1 MTHFDDEL
9 TRQLAAANPVREP
22 ELTELEK
29 RRSEK
34 HLQAILGD
42 EAATAQ
48 PDDVAEAQ
56 ALQSARHGKNGAGN
70 EYGTDSD
77 LRNRN
82 TRGSSRNPRN
92 SSSWT
97 GRSQRSRWLLGAA
110 AAVSAIALGTGVL
123 PSLFH
128 GHEAT
133 ATAEEILHTAGESSL
148 HAADASDIAVTA
160 QEYLE
165 RTDRLGTEFVSTS
178 YEVSAAGEVR
188 TTTKQSNNAPAELQN
203 ADRSLSVEPAQLQA
217 TGADATAL
225 RALADSLDDSTAR
238 GVLKLLLHPALSSDQ
253 QKVLYEL
260 MASLDGNDLAGVE
273 QSTTGG
279 DDEIVTVI
287 RDVDQLSFSVIPATG
302 QLVRVHGLVG
312 PEITTEVAATA
323 IVDCVHVTGLEGP
336 EMISTACA
344 DNNYYVD
351 DLAWE
356 NWGADT
362 ATATGTAWINNCDPL
377 CADGEFET
385 FPVRLTLDSREE
397 CGYNARIYSR
407 MALEY
412 PENPERNE
420 EFSIGCAQTGNTQAS
435 TT

>member
-9 TRQLAAANPVREP
+9 TRQLADANPVRNP
-22 ELTELEK
+22 ELNELER

-42 EAATAQ
+42 
-48 PDDVAEAQ
+48 
-56 ALQSARHGKNGAGN
+56 ARAGLGSRAGSGSGAGR
-70 EYGTDSD
+70 S
-77 LRNRN
+77 
-82 TRGSSRNPRN
+82 N
-92 SSSWT
+92 S
-97 GRSQRSRWLLGAA
+97 GRWLLGAA
-110 AAVSAIALGTGVL
+110 AAVSAIALGTGLL
-123 PSLFH
+123 PNLFN
-128 GHEAT
+128 GQEAT
-133 ATAEEILHTAGESSL
+133 ATAEEILATAGESSL
-148 HAADASDIAVTA
+148 HAADATDIAVTA

-165 RTDRLGTEFVSTS
+165 RTDRLGEEFVSTA
-178 YEVSAAGEVR
+178 YEVSADGQVR
-188 TTTKQSNNAPAELQN
+188 TSTAQSNNAPAELQN
-203 ADRSLSVEPAQLQA
+203 ADRNLSVDPVQLQA
-217 TGADATAL
+217 TGADTESL

-238 GVLKLLLHPALSSDQ
+238 GVLKLLLHPALSSAQ

-279 DDEIVTVI
+279 DDEVVTVI

-312 PEITTEVAATA
+312 PRITTEVSATA

-344 DNNYYVD
+344 DNNYYVE
-351 DLAWE
+351 DLEWE

-377 CADGEFET
+377 CADGEFAT
-385 FPVRLTLDSREE
+385 FPVRLTLDNREE

-407 MALEY
+407 MLLEY
-412 PENPERNE
+412 PENPDRNE
-420 EFSIGCAQTGNTQAS
+420 EFSIGCAQPTEPAH
-435 TT
+435 

>member
-9 TRQLAAANPVREP
+9 TRQLADANPVRNP
-22 ELTELEK
+22 ELNELER

-42 EAATAQ
+42 G
-48 PDDVAEAQ
+48 
-56 ALQSARHGKNGAGN
+56 SGSGSGAGR
-70 EYGTDSD
+70 S
-77 LRNRN
+77 
-82 TRGSSRNPRN
+82 N
-92 SSSWT
+92 S
-97 GRSQRSRWLLGAA
+97 GRWLLGAA
-110 AAVSAIALGTGVL
+110 AAVSAIALGTGLL
-123 PSLFH
+123 PNLFN
-128 GHEAT
+128 GQEAT
-133 ATAEEILHTAGESSL
+133 ATAEEILATAGESSL
-148 HAADASDIAVTA
+148 HAADATDIAITA

-165 RTDRLGTEFVSTS
+165 RTDRLGEEFVSTA
-178 YEVSAAGEVR
+178 YEVSADGQVR
-188 TTTKQSNNAPAELQN
+188 TSTAQSNNAPAELQDAN
-203 ADRSLSVEPAQLQA
+203 RNLSVDPVQLQA
-217 TGADATAL
+217 TGADTESL

-238 GVLKLLLHPALSSDQ
+238 GVLKLLLHPALSSEQ
-253 QKVLYEL
+253 QKALYEL

-279 DDEIVTVI
+279 DDEVVTVI

-312 PEITTEVAATA
+312 PGITTEVSATA

-344 DNNYYVD
+344 DNNYYVE
-351 DLAWE
+351 DLEWE

-385 FPVRLTLDSREE
+385 FPVRLTLDNREE

-407 MALEY
+407 MLLEY
-412 PENPERNE
+412 PENPDRNE
-420 EFSIGCAQTGNTQAS
+420 EFSIGCAQPTEPAH
-435 TT
+435 

>member
-9 TRQLAAANPVREP
+9 TRQLADANPVRNP
-22 ELTELEK
+22 ELNELER

-42 EAATAQ
+42 
-48 PDDVAEAQ
+48 
-56 ALQSARHGKNGAGN
+56 ARAGLGSRAGSGSGAGR
-70 EYGTDSD
+70 S
-77 LRNRN
+77 
-82 TRGSSRNPRN
+82 N
-92 SSSWT
+92 S
-97 GRSQRSRWLLGAA
+97 GRWLLGAA
-110 AAVSAIALGTGVL
+110 AAVSAIALGTGLL
-123 PSLFH
+123 PSLFN
-128 GHEAT
+128 GQEST
-133 ATAEEILHTAGESSL
+133 ATAEEILATAGESSL
-148 HAADASDIAVTA
+148 HAADATDIAITA

-165 RTDRLGTEFVSTS
+165 RTDRLGEEFVSTA
-178 YEVSAAGEVR
+178 YEVSADGQVR
-188 TTTKQSNNAPAELQN
+188 TSTAQSNNAPAELQDAN
-203 ADRSLSVEPAQLQA
+203 RNLSVDPVQLQA
-217 TGADATAL
+217 TGADTESL

-238 GVLKLLLHPALSSDQ
+238 GVLKLLLHPALSSEQ
-253 QKVLYEL
+253 QKALYEL

-279 DDEIVTVI
+279 DDEVVTVI

-312 PEITTEVAATA
+312 PGITTEVSATA

-344 DNNYYVD
+344 DNNYYVE
-351 DLAWE
+351 DLEWE

-377 CADGEFET
+377 CADGEFAT
-385 FPVRLTLDSREE
+385 FPVRLTLDNREE

-407 MALEY
+407 MLLEY
-412 PENPERNE
+412 PENPDRNE
-420 EFSIGCAQTGNTQAS
+420 EFSIGCAQPTEPAH
-435 TT
+435 

>member
-9 TRQLAAANPVREP
+9 TRQLADANPVRNP
-22 ELTELEK
+22 ELNELER

-42 EAATAQ
+42 
-48 PDDVAEAQ
+48 
-56 ALQSARHGKNGAGN
+56 ARAGLGSRAGSGSGAGR
-70 EYGTDSD
+70 S
-77 LRNRN
+77 NR
-82 TRGSSRNPRN
+82 G
-92 SSSWT
+92 
-97 GRSQRSRWLLGAA
+97 RWLLGAA
-110 AAVSAIALGTGVL
+110 AAVSAIALGTGLL
-123 PSLFH
+123 PSLFN
-128 GHEAT
+128 GQEST
-133 ATAEEILHTAGESSL
+133 ATAEEILATAGESSL
-148 HAADASDIAVTA
+148 HAADATDIAITA

-165 RTDRLGTEFVSTS
+165 RTDRLGEEFVSTA
-178 YEVSAAGEVR
+178 YEVSADGQVR
-188 TTTKQSNNAPAELQN
+188 TSTAQSNNAPAELQDAN
-203 ADRSLSVEPAQLQA
+203 RNLSVDPVQLQA
-217 TGADATAL
+217 TGADTESL

-238 GVLKLLLHPALSSDQ
+238 GVLKLLLHPALSSAQ
-253 QKVLYEL
+253 QKSLYEL

-279 DDEIVTVI
+279 DDEVVTVI

-312 PEITTEVAATA
+312 SGITTEVSATA

-344 DNNYYVD
+344 DNNYYVEA
-351 DLAWE
+351 LEWE

-377 CADGEFET
+377 CADGEFAT
-385 FPVRLTLDSREE
+385 FPVRLTLDNREE

-407 MALEY
+407 MLLEY
-412 PENPERNE
+412 PENPDRNE
-420 EFSIGCAQTGNTQAS
+420 EFSIGCAQPTEPAH
-435 TT
+435 

>member
-9 TRQLAAANPVREP
+9 TRQLAEANPVREP

-42 EAATAQ
+42 EPAEQSEQ
-48 PDDVAEAQ
+48 PAE
-56 ALQSARHGKNGAGN
+56 LAGPTGPT
-70 EYGTDSD
+70 ELAGPQKRRSH
-77 LRNRN
+77 
-82 TRGSSRNPRN
+82 RG
-92 SSSWT
+92 
-97 GRSQRSRWLLGAA
+97 RWLVGAA
-110 AAVSAIALGTGVL
+110 AALSAIALGTGVL
-123 PSLFH
+123 PSLFN
-128 GHEAT
+128 GQET
-133 ATAEEILHTAGESSL
+133 IATAEEILHTAGESSL
-148 HAADASDIAVTA
+148 RTADATDIAITA

-165 RTDRLGTEFVSTS
+165 RTDRLGEEFISTS
-178 YEVSAAGEVR
+178 YEVSMAGEVR
-188 TTTKQSNNAPAELQN
+188 TTTIQSNNVPAALHN
-203 ADRSLSVEPAQLQA
+203 IDRDLSVDPVQLQA
-217 TGADATAL
+217 TGADTESL
-225 RALADSLDDSTAR
+225 RALADSLDDATAR
-238 GVLKLLLHPALSSDQ
+238 GVLKLLLHPALSSEQ

-287 RDVDQLSFSVIPATG
+287 RDVDQLSFSVIPTTG

-312 PEITTEVAATA
+312 PEITTEIAATA

-344 DNNYYVD
+344 DNNYYVE
-351 DLAWE
+351 DLEWE
-356 NWGADT
+356 NWGGEA

-420 EFSIGCAQTGNTQAS
+420 EFSIGCAQTSDT
-435 TT
+435 

>member
-9 TRQLAAANPVREP
+9 TRQLGDANPVRNP
-22 ELTELEK
+22 ELNELER

-42 EAATAQ
+42 
-48 PDDVAEAQ
+48 
-56 ALQSARHGKNGAGN
+56 ARAGLGSRAGSGSGAGR
-70 EYGTDSD
+70 S
-77 LRNRN
+77 
-82 TRGSSRNPRN
+82 N
-92 SSSWT
+92 S
-97 GRSQRSRWLLGAA
+97 GRWLLGAA
-110 AAVSAIALGTGVL
+110 AAVSAIALGTGLL
-123 PSLFH
+123 PSLFN
-128 GHEAT
+128 GQEST
-133 ATAEEILHTAGESSL
+133 ATAEEILATAGESSL
-148 HAADASDIAVTA
+148 HAADATDIAITA

-165 RTDRLGTEFVSTS
+165 RTDRLGEEFVSTA
-178 YEVSAAGEVR
+178 YEVSADGQVR
-188 TTTKQSNNAPAELQN
+188 TSTAQSNNAPAELQDAN
-203 ADRSLSVEPAQLQA
+203 RNLSVDPVQLQA
-217 TGADATAL
+217 TGADTESL

-238 GVLKLLLHPALSSDQ
+238 GVLKLLLHPALSSEQ
-253 QKVLYEL
+253 QKALYEL

-279 DDEIVTVI
+279 DDEVVTVI

-312 PEITTEVAATA
+312 PGITTEVSATA

-344 DNNYYVD
+344 DNNYYVE
-351 DLAWE
+351 DLEWE

-377 CADGEFET
+377 CADGEFAT
-385 FPVRLTLDSREE
+385 FPVRLTLDNREE

-407 MALEY
+407 MLLEY
-412 PENPERNE
+412 PENPDRNE
-420 EFSIGCAQTGNTQAS
+420 EFSIGCAQPTEPPH
-435 TT
+435 

>member
-9 TRQLAAANPVREP
+9 TRQLADANPVRNP
-22 ELTELEK
+22 ELNELER

-34 HLQAILGD
+34 HLQAILAD
-42 EAATAQ
+42 
-48 PDDVAEAQ
+48 
-56 ALQSARHGKNGAGN
+56 ARAGLGSRAGSGSGAGR
-70 EYGTDSD
+70 S
-77 LRNRN
+77 
-82 TRGSSRNPRN
+82 N
-92 SSSWT
+92 S
-97 GRSQRSRWLLGAA
+97 GRWLLGAA
-110 AAVSAIALGTGVL
+110 AAVSAIALGTGLL
-123 PSLFH
+123 PSLFN
-128 GHEAT
+128 GQEST
-133 ATAEEILHTAGESSL
+133 ATAEEILTTAGESSL
-148 HAADASDIAVTA
+148 HAADATDIAITA

-165 RTDRLGTEFVSTS
+165 RTDRLGEEFVSTA
-178 YEVSAAGEVR
+178 YEVSADGQVR
-188 TTTKQSNNAPAELQN
+188 TSTAQSNNAPAELQN
-203 ADRSLSVEPAQLQA
+203 ADRNLSVDPVQLQA
-217 TGADATAL
+217 TGADTESL

-238 GVLKLLLHPALSSDQ
+238 GILKLLLHPALSSEQ
-253 QKVLYEL
+253 QKALYEL

-312 PEITTEVAATA
+312 PGITTEVSATA

-344 DNNYYVD
+344 DNNYYME
-351 DLAWE
+351 DLEWE

-385 FPVRLTLDSREE
+385 FPVRLTLDNREE

-407 MALEY
+407 MLLEY
-412 PENPERNE
+412 PENPDRNE
-420 EFSIGCAQTGNTQAS
+420 EFSIGCAQPTEPAH
-435 TT
+435 

>member
-9 TRQLAAANPVREP
+9 TRQLGDANPVRNP
-22 ELTELEK
+22 ELNELER

-42 EAATAQ
+42 
-48 PDDVAEAQ
+48 
-56 ALQSARHGKNGAGN
+56 ARAGLGSRAGSGSGAGR
-70 EYGTDSD
+70 S
-77 LRNRN
+77 
-82 TRGSSRNPRN
+82 N
-92 SSSWT
+92 S
-97 GRSQRSRWLLGAA
+97 GRWLLGAA
-110 AAVSAIALGTGVL
+110 AAVSAIALGTGLL
-123 PSLFH
+123 PSLFN
-128 GHEAT
+128 GQEST
-133 ATAEEILHTAGESSL
+133 ATAEEILATAGESSL
-148 HAADASDIAVTA
+148 HAADATDIAITA

-165 RTDRLGTEFVSTS
+165 RTDRLGEEFVSTA
-178 YEVSAAGEVR
+178 YEVSADGQVR
-188 TTTKQSNNAPAELQN
+188 TTTTQSNNAPTELQN
-203 ADRSLSVEPAQLQA
+203 VDRDLAVDPVQLQA
-217 TGADATAL
+217 TGADTESL

-238 GVLKLLLHPALSSDQ
+238 GVLKLLLHPALSSAQ

-279 DDEIVTVI
+279 DDEVVTVI

-312 PEITTEVAATA
+312 PGITTEVSATA

-344 DNNYYVD
+344 DNNYYVE
-351 DLAWE
+351 DLEWE

-377 CADGEFET
+377 CADGEFAT
-385 FPVRLTLDSREE
+385 FPVRLTLDNREE

-407 MALEY
+407 MLLEY
-412 PENPERNE
+412 PENPDRNE
-420 EFSIGCAQTGNTQAS
+420 EFSIGCAQPTEPAH
-435 TT
+435 

>member
-9 TRQLAAANPVREP
+9 TRQLADANPVRNP
-22 ELTELEK
+22 ELNELER

-42 EAATAQ
+42 
-48 PDDVAEAQ
+48 
-56 ALQSARHGKNGAGN
+56 ARAGLGSRAGSGSGAGR
-70 EYGTDSD
+70 S
-77 LRNRN
+77 
-82 TRGSSRNPRN
+82 N
-92 SSSWT
+92 S
-97 GRSQRSRWLLGAA
+97 GRWLLGAA
-110 AAVSAIALGTGVL
+110 ATVSAIALGTGLL
-123 PSLFH
+123 PNLFN
-128 GHEAT
+128 GQEAT
-133 ATAEEILHTAGESSL
+133 ATAEEILATAGESSL
-148 HAADASDIAVTA
+148 HAADATDIAVTA

-165 RTDRLGTEFVSTS
+165 RTDRLGEEFVSTA
-178 YEVSAAGEVR
+178 YEVSADGQVR
-188 TTTKQSNNAPAELQN
+188 TSTAQSDNAPAELQN
-203 ADRSLSVEPAQLQA
+203 ADRNLSVDPVQLQA
-217 TGADATAL
+217 TGADTESL

-238 GVLKLLLHPALSSDQ
+238 GVLKLLLHPALSSAQ
-253 QKVLYEL
+253 QKALYEL

-279 DDEIVTVI
+279 DDEVVTVI

-312 PEITTEVAATA
+312 PGITTEVSATA

-344 DNNYYVD
+344 DNNYYVE
-351 DLAWE
+351 DLEWE

-377 CADGEFET
+377 CADGEFAT
-385 FPVRLTLDSREE
+385 FPVRLTLDNREE

-407 MALEY
+407 MLLEY
-412 PENPERNE
+412 PENPDRNE
-420 EFSIGCAQTGNTQAS
+420 EFSIGCAQPTEPAH
-435 TT
+435 

>member
-9 TRQLAAANPVREP
+9 TRQLADANPVRNP
-22 ELTELEK
+22 ELNELER

-42 EAATAQ
+42 
-48 PDDVAEAQ
+48 
-56 ALQSARHGKNGAGN
+56 ARAGLGSRAGSGSGAGR
-70 EYGTDSD
+70 S
-77 LRNRN
+77 
-82 TRGSSRNPRN
+82 N
-92 SSSWT
+92 S
-97 GRSQRSRWLLGAA
+97 GRWLLGAA
-110 AAVSAIALGTGVL
+110 AAVSAIALGTGLL
-123 PSLFH
+123 PNLFN
-128 GHEAT
+128 GQEAT
-133 ATAEEILHTAGESSL
+133 ATAEEILATAGESSL
-148 HAADASDIAVTA
+148 HAADATDIAVTA

-165 RTDRLGTEFVSTS
+165 RTDRLGEEFVSTA
-178 YEVSAAGEVR
+178 YEVSADGQVR
-188 TTTKQSNNAPAELQN
+188 TSTAQSNNAPAELQN
-203 ADRSLSVEPAQLQA
+203 ADRNLSVDPVQLQA
-217 TGADATAL
+217 TGADTESL

-238 GVLKLLLHPALSSDQ
+238 GVLKLLLHPALSSAQ

-279 DDEIVTVI
+279 DDELVTVI

-312 PEITTEVAATA
+312 PGITTEVSATA

-344 DNNYYVD
+344 DNNYYVE
-351 DLAWE
+351 DLEWE

-377 CADGEFET
+377 CADGEFAT
-385 FPVRLTLDSREE
+385 FPVRLTLDNREE

-407 MALEY
+407 MLLEY
-412 PENPERNE
+412 PENPDRNE
-420 EFSIGCAQTGNTQAS
+420 EFSIGCAQPTEPAH
-435 TT
+435 

>member
-9 TRQLAAANPVREP
+9 TRQLADANPVRNP
-22 ELTELEK
+22 ELNELER

-34 HLQAILGD
+34 HLQAILSDG
-42 EAATAQ
+42 
-48 PDDVAEAQ
+48 
-56 ALQSARHGKNGAGN
+56 SGAGA
-70 EYGTDSD
+70 GAG
-77 LRNRN
+77 RNN
-82 TRGSSRNPRN
+82 
-92 SSSWT
+92 
-97 GRSQRSRWLLGAA
+97 RSRWLLGAA
-110 AAVSAIALGTGVL
+110 AAVSAIALGTGLL
-123 PSLFH
+123 PSLFN
-128 GHEAT
+128 GQEST
-133 ATAEEILHTAGESSL
+133 ATAEEILTTAGESSL
-148 HAADASDIAVTA
+148 HAADATDIAITA

-165 RTDRLGTEFVSTS
+165 RTDRLGEEFVSTA
-178 YEVSAAGEVR
+178 YEVSADGQVR
-188 TTTKQSNNAPAELQN
+188 TSTAQSNNAPAELQN
-203 ADRSLSVEPAQLQA
+203 ADRNLSVDPVQLQA
-217 TGADATAL
+217 TGADTESL

-238 GVLKLLLHPALSSDQ
+238 GVLKLLLHPALSSEQ
-253 QKVLYEL
+253 QKALYEL
-260 MASLDGNDLAGVE
+260 TASLDGNDLAGVE

-312 PEITTEVAATA
+312 PGITTEVSATA

-344 DNNYYVD
+344 DNNYYVE
-351 DLAWE
+351 DLEWE

-385 FPVRLTLDSREE
+385 FPVRLTLDNREE

-407 MALEY
+407 MLLEY
-412 PENPERNE
+412 PENPDRNE
-420 EFSIGCAQTGNTQAS
+420 EFSIGCAQPTEPAH
-435 TT
+435 

>member
-9 TRQLAAANPVREP
+9 TRQLADANPVRNP
-22 ELTELEK
+22 ELNELER

-42 EAATAQ
+42 
-48 PDDVAEAQ
+48 
-56 ALQSARHGKNGAGN
+56 ARAGLGSRAGSGSGAGR
-70 EYGTDSD
+70 S
-77 LRNRN
+77 
-82 TRGSSRNPRN
+82 N
-92 SSSWT
+92 S
-97 GRSQRSRWLLGAA
+97 GRWLLGAA
-110 AAVSAIALGTGVL
+110 AAVSAIALGTGLL
-123 PSLFH
+123 PNLFN
-128 GHEAT
+128 GQEAT
-133 ATAEEILHTAGESSL
+133 ATAEEILATAGESSL
-148 HAADASDIAVTA
+148 HAADATDIAITA

-165 RTDRLGTEFVSTS
+165 RTDRLGEEFVSTA
-178 YEVSAAGEVR
+178 YEVSADGQVR
-188 TTTKQSNNAPAELQN
+188 TSTAQSNNAPAELQDAN
-203 ADRSLSVEPAQLQA
+203 RNLSVDPVQLQA
-217 TGADATAL
+217 TGADTESL

-238 GVLKLLLHPALSSDQ
+238 GVLKLLLHPALSSEQ
-253 QKVLYEL
+253 QKALYEL

-279 DDEIVTVI
+279 DDEVVTVI

-312 PEITTEVAATA
+312 PGITTEVSATA

-344 DNNYYVD
+344 DNNYYVE
-351 DLAWE
+351 DLEWE

-377 CADGEFET
+377 CADGEFAT
-385 FPVRLTLDSREE
+385 FPVRLTLDNREE

-407 MALEY
+407 MLLEY
-412 PENPERNE
+412 PENPDRNE
-420 EFSIGCAQTGNTQAS
+420 EFSIGCAQPTEPAH
-435 TT
+435 

>member
-9 TRQLAAANPVREP
+9 TRQLADANPVRNP
-22 ELTELEK
+22 ELNELER

-42 EAATAQ
+42 
-48 PDDVAEAQ
+48 
-56 ALQSARHGKNGAGN
+56 ARAGLGSRAGSGSGAGR
-70 EYGTDSD
+70 S
-77 LRNRN
+77 
-82 TRGSSRNPRN
+82 N
-92 SSSWT
+92 S
-97 GRSQRSRWLLGAA
+97 GRWLLGAA
-110 AAVSAIALGTGVL
+110 AAVSAIALGTGLL
-123 PSLFH
+123 PNLFN
-128 GHEAT
+128 GQEAT
-133 ATAEEILHTAGESSL
+133 ATAEEILATAGESSL
-148 HAADASDIAVTA
+148 HAADATDIAVTA

-165 RTDRLGTEFVSTS
+165 RTDRLGEEFVSTA
-178 YEVSAAGEVR
+178 YEVSADGQVR
-188 TTTKQSNNAPAELQN
+188 TSTAQSNNAPAELQN
-203 ADRSLSVEPAQLQA
+203 ADRNLSVDPVQLQA
-217 TGADATAL
+217 TGADTESL

-238 GVLKLLLHPALSSDQ
+238 GVLKLLLHPALSSAQ

-279 DDEIVTVI
+279 DDEVVTVI

-312 PEITTEVAATA
+312 PGITTEVSATA

-344 DNNYYVD
+344 DNNYYVE
-351 DLAWE
+351 DLEWE

-377 CADGEFET
+377 CADGEFAT
-385 FPVRLTLDSREE
+385 FPVRLTLDNREE

-407 MALEY
+407 MLLEY
-412 PENPERNE
+412 PENPDRNE
-420 EFSIGCAQTGNTQAS
+420 EFSIGCAQPTEPAH
-435 TT
+435 

>member
-9 TRQLAAANPVREP
+9 TRQLADANPVRNP
-22 ELTELEK
+22 ELNELER

-34 HLQAILGD
+34 HLQAILAD
-42 EAATAQ
+42 
-48 PDDVAEAQ
+48 
-56 ALQSARHGKNGAGN
+56 ARAGLGSRAGSGSGAGR
-70 EYGTDSD
+70 S
-77 LRNRN
+77 
-82 TRGSSRNPRN
+82 N
-92 SSSWT
+92 S
-97 GRSQRSRWLLGAA
+97 GRWLLGAA
-110 AAVSAIALGTGVL
+110 AAVSAIALGTGLL
-123 PSLFH
+123 PNLFN
-128 GHEAT
+128 GQEAT
-133 ATAEEILHTAGESSL
+133 ATAEEILATAGESSL
-148 HAADASDIAVTA
+148 HAADATDIAVTA

-165 RTDRLGTEFVSTS
+165 RTDRLGEEFVSTA
-178 YEVSAAGEVR
+178 YEVSADGQVR
-188 TTTKQSNNAPAELQN
+188 TSTAQSNNAPAELQN
-203 ADRSLSVEPAQLQA
+203 ADRNLSVDPVQLQA
-217 TGADATAL
+217 TGADTESL

-238 GVLKLLLHPALSSDQ
+238 GVLKLLLHPALSSAQ

-279 DDEIVTVI
+279 DDEVVTVI

-312 PEITTEVAATA
+312 PGITTEVSATA

-344 DNNYYVD
+344 DNNYYVE
-351 DLAWE
+351 DLEWE

-377 CADGEFET
+377 CADGEFAT
-385 FPVRLTLDSREE
+385 FPVRLTLDNREE

-407 MALEY
+407 MLLEY
-412 PENPERNE
+412 PENPDRNE
-420 EFSIGCAQTGNTQAS
+420 EFSIGCAQPTEPAH
-435 TT
+435 

>member
-9 TRQLAAANPVREP
+9 TRQLADANPVRNP
-22 ELTELEK
+22 ELNELER

-42 EAATAQ
+42 
-48 PDDVAEAQ
+48 
-56 ALQSARHGKNGAGN
+56 ARAGLGSRAGSGSGAGR
-70 EYGTDSD
+70 S
-77 LRNRN
+77 
-82 TRGSSRNPRN
+82 N
-92 SSSWT
+92 S
-97 GRSQRSRWLLGAA
+97 GRWLLGAA
-110 AAVSAIALGTGVL
+110 AAVSAIALGTGLL
-123 PSLFH
+123 PNLFN
-128 GHEAT
+128 GQEAT
-133 ATAEEILHTAGESSL
+133 ATAEEILATAGESSL
-148 HAADASDIAVTA
+148 HAADATDIAVTA

-165 RTDRLGTEFVSTS
+165 RTDRLGEEFVSTA
-178 YEVSAAGEVR
+178 YEVSADGQVR
-188 TTTKQSNNAPAELQN
+188 TSTAQSNNAPAELQN
-203 ADRSLSVEPAQLQA
+203 ADRNLSVDPVQLQA
-217 TGADATAL
+217 TGADTESL

-238 GVLKLLLHPALSSDQ
+238 GVLKLLLHPALSSAQ

-260 MASLDGNDLAGVE
+260 MASLDGNDLAGVK

-279 DDEIVTVI
+279 DDEVVTVI

-312 PEITTEVAATA
+312 PGITTEVSATA

-344 DNNYYVD
+344 DNNYYVE
-351 DLAWE
+351 DLEWE

-377 CADGEFET
+377 CADGEFAT
-385 FPVRLTLDSREE
+385 FPVRLTLDNREE

-407 MALEY
+407 MLLEH
-412 PENPERNE
+412 PENPDRNE
-420 EFSIGCAQTGNTQAS
+420 EFSIGCAQPTEPAH
-435 TT
+435 